1 MITSYFISSVKKNMG
16 KTILLICSIAVYFS
30 LLLVTLTISQSLE
43 QIASLPFKAIGV
55 DTVIQK
61 TGKIPDQ
68 MVGAIYPHSNGP
80 IYQNEVD
87 QLSRLDFV
95 EKADTGIYFWYFDNN
110 YFKDV
115 FGVQTKGNLFSNV
128 LKANMSEGSFTL
140 DGNRVL
146 ITSDFAQKNSLQIS
160 GNIKLGQSEY
170 KIAGILNS
178 NLTGNII
185 PADIYMNYPSALQL
199 AKSSEEMK
207 KLFPNQDGNFVNV
220 VLLKTKPQWKGD
232 IPKTITNINK
242 DYLVF
247 SEKTF
252 SKTLADQIK
261 LVSSFGQTAFL
272 ILGLI
277 LTIAYGLIIVFIMK
291 TREKEIAVLRM
302 LGWKISDLRKQFLT
316 ENIVLIL
323 AALLFGNLLSLIEIY
338 FLSHQK
344 VSMEI
349 PWELSAK
356 PHFLPAENNI
366 NRVVSSTIPVF
377 YDWHLALLC
386 SVGFIAVLLI
396 IGFILFR
403 RIKNIKPS
411 QFLK

>member
-1 MITSYFISSVKKNMG
+1 MILNYFISSVKKNIG
-16 KTILLICSIAVYFS
+16 KTILLVCSIAIYFS
-30 LLLVTLTISQSLE
+30 LLLVTLTISQNLE

-55 DTVIQK
+55 DTVVQK

-87 QLSRLDFV
+87 RLTKLDFV
-95 EKADTGIYFWYFDNN
+95 QESDTGLYFWYFDND

-115 FGVQTKGNLFSNV
+115 FGVQTKGNLFANV
-128 LKANMSEGSFTL
+128 LKANVSEGSFTL
-140 DGNRVL
+140 DGNNVL
-146 ITSDFAQKNSLQIS
+146 ITKGFAQKNSLRVGGAIA
-160 GNIKLGQSEY
+160 LGKNEY
-170 KIAGILNS
+170 QIAGIVNT

-185 PADIYMNYPSALQL
+185 PADIYMNYPSALKIAQN
-199 AKSSEEMK
+199 SEEMK
-207 KLFPNQDGNFVNV
+207 KLFPDQDKNFVNV

-232 IPKTITNINK
+232 IPKTITGISK

-252 SKTLADQIK
+252 SQTLTDQIK
-261 LVSSFGQTAFL
+261 LVSSFGQTAL
-272 ILGLI
+272 IILGVV

-291 TREKEIAVLRM
+291 TREKEIAILRM
-302 LGWKISDLRKQFLT
+302 LGWKISDLRKQFLA
-316 ENIVLIL
+316 ENFVLTIS
-323 AALLFGNLLSLIEIY
+323 ALIFGNLLALVEVMI
-338 FLSHQK
+338 LSHQK

-356 PHFLPAENNI
+356 PHFLPMENNI
-366 NRVVSSTIPVF
+366 NRVISSTIPVT
-377 YDWHLALLC
+377 YNWYLALLC
-386 SVGFIAVLLI
+386 SAGFIT
-396 IGFILFR
+396 ILFIISSILFQ
-403 RIKNIKPS
+403 RIKTIKPS